1 MIILDTNV
9 LSELMGPKPSAQ
21 VATWVAKQPATEL
34 FTTSITEAEI
44 FYGIELLTKG
54 KRREGLLAAAEGMF
68 AEDLA
73 GRIFGFESDAAR
85 VFSKIAAHRRAL
97 GRPISHADGQI
108 AAIARVRGAKLA
120 TRNVADFEDCGLD
133 IVDPWNGS

>member
-1 MIILDTNV
+1 MIILDTNL
-9 LSELMGPKPSAQ
+9 LSELMRPNPSPAV
-21 VATWVAKQPATEL
+21 VAWVARQPAAEL
-34 FTTSITEAEI
+34 FTTSITEAEV
-44 FYGIELLTKG
+44 FYGMELLTKG
-54 KRREGLLAAAEGMF
+54 KRREGLLAAAEAMF

-73 GRIFGFESDAAR
+73 GRIFGFESEAAR

-97 GRPISHADGQI
+97 GRPISHADAQI
-108 AAIARVRGAKLA
+108 AAITRMRGAKLA